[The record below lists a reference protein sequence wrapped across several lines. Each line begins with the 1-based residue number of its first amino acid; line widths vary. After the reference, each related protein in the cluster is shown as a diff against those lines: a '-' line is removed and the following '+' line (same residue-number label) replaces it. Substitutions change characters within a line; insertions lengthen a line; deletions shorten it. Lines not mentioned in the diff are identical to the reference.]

1 MNTSFRRFSLHGFFA
16 LQGLLLLLFAPLQ
29 VHAQDS
35 ISLSQEITTLYRSA
49 RAVISGN
56 QAQINNPEIG
66 DKNLNRITVLQTAKE
81 NYKTATGKD
90 LSMGEPGSV
99 EFKAKTALI
108 ESIEEVMDDAQGLI
122 NEKGKGF
129 KGFLPA
135 VFARQVAEHFNVR
148 MEQKITLKLT
158 APKALVRNR
167 ANRPDPWESGAIDNL
182 FSKADYEKGKP
193 FYETADAQGKKAFRY
208 ILPEYYVES
217 CLGCHG
223 EPKGEIDISGGKKEG
238 AKLGDLGGA
247 ISLTIFE

>member
-1 MNTSFRRFSLHGFFA
+1 MKTSVRHIILN
-16 LQGLLLLLFAPLQ
+16 GLVFLLFLPLQ
-29 VHAQDS
+29 LHAEDNVA
-35 ISLSQEITTLYRSA
+35 LSQEVTTLYRSA
-49 RAVISGN
+49 RAVISAN
-56 QAQINNPEIG
+56 QDHINNPDIG
-66 DKNLNRITVLQTAKE
+66 DKNLNRTTVLEKAKE
-81 NYKTATGKD
+81 NYKNTTGKE
-90 LSMGEPGSV
+90 LSMGDAGSL
-99 EFKAKTALI
+99 EFKSKAALI

-135 VFARQVAEHFNVR
+135 VFARQVAEHFNLKTA
-148 MEQKITLKLT
+148 QKFTLKLT

-167 ANRPDPWESGAIDNL
+167 ANRPDAWESGAIDNL

-193 FYETADAQGKKAFRY
+193 FFEAADAQGKKAFRY

-223 EPKGEIDISGGKKEG
+223 EPKGAIDISGGKKEG